1 MFRVIIH
8 DQSPLVLM
16 KDFHLGEKMRL
27 QYVNKQIRDLILR
40 KIYNGNVPMEE
51 NAAQTWIFGVCF
63 VVGAS
68 LLPELVH
75 ILILPRESQTEI

>member
-40 KIYNGNVPMEE
+40 KNI
-51 NAAQTWIFGVCF
+51 
-63 VVGAS
+63 
-68 LLPELVH
+68 
-75 ILILPRESQTEI
+75 

>member
-1 MFRVIIH
+1 
-8 DQSPLVLM
+8 
-16 KDFHLGEKMRL
+16 
-27 QYVNKQIRDLILR
+27 
-40 KIYNGNVPMEE
+40 MEE

-68 LLPELVH
+68 LFLPELVH